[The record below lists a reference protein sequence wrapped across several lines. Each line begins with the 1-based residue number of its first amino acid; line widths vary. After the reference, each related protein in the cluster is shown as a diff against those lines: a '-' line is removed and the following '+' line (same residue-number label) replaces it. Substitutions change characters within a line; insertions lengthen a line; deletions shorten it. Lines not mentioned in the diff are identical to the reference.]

1 VFHSPHV
8 GAADDKE
15 RRRMTIDEVLP
26 DVLVG
31 SVKWFDPAK
40 GFGFIVAEGTESD
53 VLLHANAL
61 RNFGL
66 NSVCDGAQIKMR
78 VQRTQRGLQ
87 VVEVLEVLP
96 PTEGTEQTPAAA
108 IDTSIAPLE
117 PARVKWFDKVKG
129 FGFANIFGRPED
141 VFVHMETLR
150 RAGLAELQPGE
161 ALALRVVE
169 GERGRM
175 AVAIEPWEAALRTG
189 KDTPKTADPAPAS
202 ENADRS
208 GTDDA

>member
-1 VFHSPHV
+1 
-8 GAADDKE
+8 
-15 RRRMTIDEVLP
+15 MTIDEGLP
-26 DVLVG
+26 EILVG

-40 GFGFIVAEGTESD
+40 GFGFIVADGAESD

-66 NSVCDGAQIKMR
+66 NSVCDGARITMR

-87 VVEVLEVLP
+87 VVEVLDVQAPAEASDQ
-96 PTEGTEQTPAAA
+96 GAAA
-108 IDTSIAPLE
+108 ASGTALAPLE

-129 FGFANIFGRPED
+129 FGFANIFGRAED

-161 ALALRVVE
+161 ALALRVIE

-175 AVAIEPWEAALRTG
+175 AVAIEPWEAALRG
-189 KDTPKTADPAPAS
+189 AKDMPHAPAKS
-202 ENADRS
+202 DAATPSSQDGTPATTGAD
-208 GTDDA
+208 AP

>member
-1 VFHSPHV
+1 MTT
-8 GAADDKE
+8 DD
-15 RRRMTIDEVLP
+15 TIP
-26 DVLVG
+26 DILEG
-31 SVKWFDPAK
+31 HVKWFDPAK
-40 GFGFIVAEGTESD
+40 GFGFIVAAGADSD

-66 NSVCDGAQIKMR
+66 NSVCDNARIKVR

-87 VVEVLEVLP
+87 AVEVLEVQPPEEAADGAEMRPEAPLP
-96 PTEGTEQTPAAA
+96 
-108 IDTSIAPLE
+108 DRLE

-129 FGFANIFGRPED
+129 FGFANVFGRPED

-161 ALALRVVE
+161 ALALRVIE

-175 AVAIEPWEAALRTG
+175 AVAIEPWEAALPGR
-189 KDTPKTADPAPAS
+189 KDDK
-202 ENADRS
+202 
-208 GTDDA
+208 GTDAAQPDQSDPTE